1 LLIKGGYKMVELKDI
16 MGAVMAGNIAET
28 KDAVRLA
35 LGKGIT
41 PMDIIDKGMVAGL
54 DIIGERFAAGE
65 TFLPEMMLSA
75 ITAREGIAIATEG
88 LEKGQYK
95 PKATMVLG
103 TVKGDLHDIGKNLI
117 TLILRSRGFEV
128 IDLGVDIHKEQFI
141 SAIREHK
148 PEILGMSCLMT
159 ATMIGMKDVISAL
172 KETGLRNTV
181 KVIVGGCPVS
191 HEFASQIGAD
201 YYSRDAGSTAV
212 LLEKLLTETKG

>member
-1 LLIKGGYKMVELKDI
+1 MVELKDI

-159 ATMIGMKDVISAL
+159 AAMIGMKDVISAL